1 MGAPW
6 VLRWP
11 IVRLAAGSTLVAL
24 GCAVEIVED
33 QNVTTISQ
41 SISLP
46 GLLAI
51 ILGLTLVVTGY
62 SRMLRHTQGAARG
75 AAFGVGVA
83 VGVAL
88 FLTSWWWLFTYGVS
102 ADLEAYSVGTLI
114 FGGAA
119 LVQVGGRFATVPT
132 PIARVRTTRIPQWTG
147 QPPLFSSRA
156 PRIAVAVA
164 LVGGALAL
172 LGETALNVGWINDQA
187 ATISPVYQIFAVAAL
202 GPAAWWLATGYSGL
216 IENVPPGPA
225 GWLGFGGIG
234 AGIAFILGGYAWW
247 SGSSLYAEFGLL
259 IFVLLILAGLGLF
272 LFSASSLRRH
282 TPAPFRISA

>member
-11 IVRLAAGSTLVAL
+11 IVRLTAGATLVAL

-51 ILGLTLVVTGY
+51 MVGLTLVATGY
-62 SRMLRHTQGAARG
+62 SGVLRRTEGAARG

-83 VGVAL
+83 VGVAM
-88 FLTSWWWLFTYGVS
+88 FLTAWWWLFTYGVS

-132 PIARVRTTRIPQWTG
+132 PIARVRITRIPQWTS

-156 PRIAVAVA
+156 ARIAVAVA
-164 LVGGALAL
+164 LVGGALVL
-172 LGETALNVGWINDQA
+172 LGETALNVGGINDQA
-187 ATISPVYQIFAVAAL
+187 ATVSPVYQIFAIAAL

-216 IENVPPGPA
+216 VDNAAPGPA
-225 GWLGFGGIG
+225 RWLGFGGIV
-234 AGIAFILGGYAWW
+234 AGVAFILGGYAWW
-247 SGSSLYAEFGLL
+247 SGSSLHAEFGLF
-259 IFVLLILAGLGLF
+259 IFVLLILAGLGLC
-272 LFSASSLRRH
+272 LFSASSLRRR
-282 TPAPFRISA
+282 TAAPGSISA